1 MKNEYDS
8 VLQEIKGFNDQIHR
22 NVEIEEERLTKI
34 GRGKMDQESTK
45 GQIMSMMFL
54 EK

>member
-34 GRGKMDQESTK
+34 GRGNMDQESTK